1 MSKPRS
7 SILKA
12 TGRSVARIRFDSQQ
26 LAFLRREQV
35 DHLSYH
41 FGRLL
46 TGQGT
51 ARSEWEH
58 LGLDIEVTTDAKPD
72 RDA

>member
-7 SILKA
+7 SILRA
-12 TGRSVARIRFDSQQ
+12 MGRSVARIRFDSRR
-26 LAFLRREQV
+26 LSFLRREEV
-35 DHLSYH
+35 DQLTYH
-41 FGRLL
+41 VARLL

-58 LGLDIEVTTDAKPD
+58 LGLDIEVTADTEQD
-72 RDA
+72 RET